1 MLFLYLIFP
10 VGIFVLW
17 ILARGE
23 VLPSDMEETG
33 ISREFLKIALFVFK
47 RLPIRDRFSFGE
59 KVRSYL
65 RTLGNRKNVEKA
77 ETEYY
82 IRKISI
88 VLIMAVAGSFLSALM
103 YLSTMMGTEV
113 YKTQELKRNTSGDGE
128 YEAELIA
135 SDEDG
140 KEIGEAKILVGER
153 LYTESEADKMF
164 EEASEILQKT
174 VLGDND
180 SFDHVTEDLK
190 LVERLEGYPFIIDW
204 HIDDYEVIHYDGRL
218 EDENIPEGG
227 AVVNLIAEVKY
238 NGRIWEL
245 QLPARLFK
253 KEMTPKE
260 KINSELRDLLKKTEE
275 GSANQESV
283 ELPKSYNDDVIIWK
297 EKVEDNSLLILVI
310 TLIGGAASYILKDK
324 ELKKGIENRAFQMLN
339 DYPQLVSQLVL
350 YLGAGMTMRNI
361 FEKLAQD
368 YLRKS
373 KSSGKKQYVYEEIVV
388 AVRELS
394 SGVSESAVYE
404 NFGIRCQ
411 SRQYTRLAT
420 LLSQNLR
427 KGNSEML
434 KILQEESQKAFE
446 EKMDRVRKLGE
457 EAGTKLL
464 LPMIM
469 MLVIV
474 MVIIMIPAYLSF

>member
-1 MLFLYLIFP
+1 MLFLYFIFP

-17 ILARGE
+17 IFARKE
-23 VLPSDMEETG
+23 ELPSDMEENG
-33 ISREFLKIALFVFK
+33 ISREFLKIALFIFK
-47 RLPIRDRFSFGE
+47 KLPIRDRFSFGE

-88 VLIMAVAGSFLSALM
+88 VLIMAVAGSFLSTLM
-103 YLSTMMGTEV
+103 YLSTMMGTDV
-113 YKTQELKRNTSGDGE
+113 YKTQELKRNACGEGE
-128 YEAELIA
+128 YETELVA
-135 SDEDG
+135 NDKEG
-140 KEIGEAKILVGER
+140 KEIGEVKIVVGER
-153 LYTESEADKMF
+153 LFTESEANEMF
-164 EEASEILQKT
+164 DEAAEVLQKT
-174 VLGDND
+174 ALGENE
-180 SFDHVTEDLK
+180 SFDRVTEDLK
-190 LVERLEGYPFIIDW
+190 LVEKLEGYPFIIDW

-218 EDENIPEGG
+218 EKENIPEGG
-227 AVVNLIAEVKY
+227 AVVNLVAEFKY
-238 NGRIWEL
+238 NGRIWEQ
-245 QLPARLFK
+245 QLSARLFR
-253 KEMTPKE
+253 ENMTPAEKINYELRELIKKADEDSVNSEIVELPQNYNDEAIVWKE
-260 KINSELRDLLKKTEE
+260 KI
-275 GSANQESV
+275 
-283 ELPKSYNDDVIIWK
+283 
-297 EKVEDNSLLILVI
+297 EDNSLLILVI

-339 DYPQLVSQLVL
+339 DYPQFVSQLVL

-368 YLRKS
+368 YVRKS
-373 KSSGKKQYVYEEIVV
+373 KNGGKKQYVYEEIIV

-394 SGVSESAVYE
+394 SGVSEAAVYE

-446 EKMDRVRKLGE
+446 EKMDRVRKIGE

>member
-10 VGIFVLW
+10 LGIFVLW
-17 ILARGE
+17 IFSRKTE
-23 VLPSDMEETG
+23 LPFDMEETG
-33 ISREFLKIALFVFK
+33 ISREFLKISLFVFK
-47 RLPIRDRFSFGE
+47 KLSINDRFSSGE

-88 VLIMAVAGSFLSALM
+88 VLIMAVAGSFLSSLM
-103 YLSTMMGTEV
+103 YLSTVMGTDV
-113 YKTQELKRNTSGDGE
+113 YKTQELKRNDYGDGE
-128 YEAELIA
+128 YTKELIA
-135 SDEDG
+135 GDDEG
-140 KEIGEAKILVGER
+140 KTVGEATILVGER
-153 LYTESEADKMF
+153 LYTDSEANEMF
-164 EEASEILQKT
+164 EKAKEVLLQT
-174 VLGDND
+174 ALGDNE
-180 SFDHVTEDLK
+180 SFDHVTKNLN
-190 LVERLEGYPFIIDW
+190 LVEKLEGYPFLINW

-218 EDENIPEGG
+218 EEENIPEGG
-227 AVVNLIAEVKY
+227 TIVNLTAECKY
-238 NGRIWEL
+238 NGKVWVQ
-245 QLPARLFK
+245 QLSARLFK
-253 KEMTPKE
+253 RDMTPKE
-260 KINSELRDLLKKTEE
+260 KIDSELKDLLKKAEE
-275 GSANQESV
+275 KSV
-283 ELPKSYNDDVIIWK
+283 NDECVALPESYNDISITWK
-297 EKVEDNSLLILVI
+297 EKVEDNSLVILVI
-310 TLIGGAASYILKDK
+310 TLIGGAASYVLKDK
-324 ELKKGIENRAFQMLN
+324 ELKKGIENRAEQMLN

-361 FEKLAQD
+361 FEKLAHD
-368 YLRKS
+368 YLRKT
-373 KSSGKKQYVYEEIVV
+373 KNGGKKQYVYEEIVV

-394 SGVSESAVYE
+394 SGVSEAVVYE
-404 NFGIRCQ
+404 NFGLRCQ
-411 SRQYTRLAT
+411 SRQYTRLGT

-434 KILQEESQKAFE
+434 TMLQEESQKAFE

>member
-174 VLGDND
+174 VLGDNE
-180 SFDHVTEDLK
+180 SFDHATEDLK

-227 AVVNLIAEVKY
+227 AVVNLIAEFKY

-260 KINSELRDLLKKTEE
+260 KINSELRDLLKKAEE
-275 GSANQESV
+275 GSVNKESV
-283 ELPKSYNDDVIIWK
+283 ELPKSYNDDVIVWK

-368 YLRKS
+368 YIRKS

>member
-227 AVVNLIAEVKY
+227 AVVNLIAEFKY

>member
-113 YKTQELKRNTSGDGE
+113 YKTQELKRNTGGDGE

-174 VLGDND
+174 VLGDNE
-180 SFDHVTEDLK
+180 SFDHATEDLK

-227 AVVNLIAEVKY
+227 AVVNLIAEFKY

-260 KINSELRDLLKKTEE
+260 KINSELRDLLKKAEE
-275 GSANQESV
+275 GSVNKESV
-283 ELPKSYNDDVIIWK
+283 ELPKSYNDDVIVWK

-368 YLRKS
+368 YIRKS

>member
-1 MLFLYLIFP
+1 MLFFYLIFP

-17 ILARGE
+17 ILARKE
-23 VLPSDMEETG
+23 ELPSDMEETG
-33 ISREFLKIALFVFK
+33 ISREFLKISLFVFK

-88 VLIMAVAGSFLSALM
+88 VLIMAVAGSVLSSLM

-113 YKTQELKRNTSGDGE
+113 YKTQELKRNASGDGE
-128 YEAELIA
+128 YTKELIA
-135 SDEDG
+135 SDEEG
-140 KEIGEAKILVGER
+140 KEIGEAKLTVSER
-153 LYTESEADKMF
+153 LYTESEADEMF
-164 EEASEILQKT
+164 NEASEVLLQT
-174 VLGDND
+174 VLGDNE
-180 SFDHVTEDLK
+180 SFDHVTNDLK
-190 LVERLEGYPFIIDW
+190 LVEKLEGYPFIIDW

-218 EDENIPEGG
+218 EEENIPEGG
-227 AVVNLIAEVKY
+227 TVVNLIADFKY
-238 NGRIWEL
+238 NGRIWEQ
-245 QLPARLFK
+245 QLSARLFK
-253 KEMTPKE
+253 QDLTPKE
-260 KINSELRDLLKKTEE
+260 KIDSELRNLLKKAEE
-275 GSANQESV
+275 ESVNNDSV
-283 ELPKSYNDDVIIWK
+283 ELPRSYNDAVITWK
-297 EKVEDNSLLILVI
+297 EKVEDNSLVILVI
-310 TLIGGAASYILKDK
+310 TLIGGAASYVLKDK
-324 ELKKGIENRAFQMLN
+324 ELKKGIENRAVQMLN

-361 FEKLAQD
+361 FEKLSKD

-373 KSSGKKQYVYEEIVV
+373 KISGKKQYVYEEIVV

-394 SGVSESAVYE
+394 SGVSEAAVYE
-404 NFGIRCQ
+404 NFGVRCQ
-411 SRQYTRLAT
+411 SRHYTRLAT

>member
-113 YKTQELKRNTSGDGE
+113 YKTQELKRNTGGDGE

-174 VLGDND
+174 VLGDNE

-227 AVVNLIAEVKY
+227 AVVNLIAEFKY

-260 KINSELRDLLKKTEE
+260 KINSELRDLLKKAEE
-275 GSANQESV
+275 GSVNKESV
-283 ELPKSYNDDVIIWK
+283 EIPKSYNDDVIVWK

>member
-113 YKTQELKRNTSGDGE
+113 YKTQELKRNTGGDGE

-174 VLGDND
+174 VLGDNE

-227 AVVNLIAEVKY
+227 AVVNLIAEFKY

-260 KINSELRDLLKKTEE
+260 KINSELRDLLKKAEE
-275 GSANQESV
+275 GSVNKESV
-283 ELPKSYNDDVIIWK
+283 ELPKSYNDDVIVWK